1 MIRGVLYTV
10 GRILIA
16 LYARLF
22 MDLEILWQAPLPP
35 GPKLIVANH
44 PSFSDPFAIS
54 LLSARPM
61 AILITSVAFLIP
73 IFGYYL
79 KRSRHI
85 PVVEGAGRPAFDE
98 ALQRLKAG
106 DTVALFIEGAISPS
120 DGGFCAPRTG
130 AVRLA
135 LSTGVPIIPVGIHIL
150 QERLHVIKAKI
161 KGETYPE
168 QWYLRG
174 PMRMVVG
181 KPIHLEGDVEDH
193 SDVKEQSH
201 RVMQRIIDLVHEGKQ
216 HLKSNRETQPERL
229 TTPMTGMP
237 GMPAQPFSVLVD

>member
-10 GRILIA
+10 GRVLIA

-22 MDLEILWQAPLPP
+22 MDLQILWQAPLPP

-54 LLSARPM
+54 LLSSRPM
-61 AILITSVAFLIP
+61 AILITSIAFLVP

-79 KRSRHI
+79 KRARHI

-98 ALQRLKAG
+98 ALKRLKAG
-106 DTVALFIEGAISPS
+106 DTVALFIEGKISPR
-120 DGGFCAPRTG
+120 DGGFCPPRTG

-135 LSTGVPIIPVGIHIL
+135 LSAGVPIIPVGIQIV
-150 QERLHVIKAKI
+150 QERLRVIEAKI

-174 PMRMVVG
+174 PFRMVVG
-181 KPIHLEGDVEDH
+181 EPIHLEGDAEDRP
-193 SDVKEQSH
+193 
-201 RVMQRIIDLVHEGKQ
+201 RVVAESQRIMQRITDLVREGEHQ
-216 HLKSNRETQPERL
+216 LQESALRRRERRRRTKAD
-229 TTPMTGMP
+229 TG
-237 GMPAQPFSVLVD
+237 

>member
-10 GRILIA
+10 GRVLIA

-22 MDLEILWQAPLPP
+22 MDLQILWQAPLPP

-54 LLSARPM
+54 LLSSRPM
-61 AILITSVAFLIP
+61 AILITSIAFLIP

-79 KRSRHI
+79 KRARHI

-106 DTVALFIEGAISPS
+106 DTVALFIEGQISPR
-120 DGGFCAPRTG
+120 DGGFCPPRTG

-135 LSTGVPIIPVGIHIL
+135 LSTGVPIIPVGIQIV
-150 QERLHVIKAKI
+150 QEQLRTIEAKI
-161 KGETYPE
+161 KGKTYPE
-168 QWYLRG
+168 QWYFRG
-174 PMRMVVG
+174 PFRMVVG
-181 KPIHLEGDVEDH
+181 EPIRLEGDAEDRPRVVEE
-193 SDVKEQSH
+193 SQ
-201 RVMQRIIDLVHEGKQ
+201 RVMQRIIDLVHEGEQ
-216 HLKSNRETQPERL
+216 RLKGKYHSHSE
-229 TTPMTGMP
+229 
-237 GMPAQPFSVLVD
+237 

>member
-1 MIRGVLYTV
+1 MIRGILYTV
-10 GRILIA
+10 GRVLIA
-16 LYARLF
+16 LYARFFLE
-22 MDLEILWQAPLPP
+22 LEILWQAPLPP

-44 PSFSDPFAIS
+44 PSFTDPFAIS
-54 LLSARPM
+54 LISSRPI
-61 AILITSVAFLIP
+61 AILITSVAFLVP

-106 DTVALFIEGAISPS
+106 ETVALFIEGHISPA
-120 DGGFCAPRTG
+120 DGGFCPPRTG

-135 LSTGVPIIPVGIHIL
+135 MSAGVPIIPVGIHIM
-150 QERLHVIKAKI
+150 QERLRVIEAKI

-174 PMRMVVG
+174 PLRMVVG
-181 KPIHLEGDVEDH
+181 EPIHLEGDIEDH
-193 SDVKEQSH
+193 SRVKEESQ
-201 RVMQRIIDLVHEGKQ
+201 RVMQRIIDLAHEGKRQ
-216 HLKSNRETQPERL
+216 LQENALRRKERRL
-229 TTPMTGMP
+229 RVATEAG
-237 GMPAQPFSVLVD
+237 

>member
-1 MIRGVLYTV
+1 MEL
-10 GRILIA
+10 
-16 LYARLF
+16 
-22 MDLEILWQAPLPP
+22 DILWQAPLPE

-61 AILITSVAFLIP
+61 AILITSLAFLVP
-73 IFGYYL
+73 IFGFYL

-85 PVVEGAGRPAFDE
+85 PVTPGAGGPAFDE

-106 DTVALFIEGAISPS
+106 ETVALFIEGTISPP
-120 DGGFCAPRTG
+120 DGGFYPPRTG

-135 LSTGVPIIPVGIHIL
+135 MSAGVPIVPVGIQIA
-150 QERLHVIKAKI
+150 QERLRVIEAKI
-161 KGETYPE
+161 KGAVYPQ

-174 PMRMVVG
+174 PLHMVVG
-181 KPIHLEGDVEDH
+181 EPMHLEGDVEDRTR
-193 SDVKEQSH
+193 VKDESQ

-216 HLKSNRETQPERL
+216 QLKGHRQAQPEWNPIVSTY
-229 TTPMTGMP
+229 TTRR
-237 GMPAQPFSVLVD
+237 AN

>member
-10 GRILIA
+10 GRVLIA

-22 MDLEILWQAPLPP
+22 MELEILWQAPLPP

-54 LLSARPM
+54 LLSSRPM

-73 IFGYYL
+73 IFGYFL
-79 KRSRHI
+79 KRMRHI

-98 ALQRLKAG
+98 ALQRLKSG
-106 DTVALFIEGAISPS
+106 DTVALFIEGKISPR
-120 DGGFCAPRTG
+120 DGSFCPPRTG

-135 LSTGVPIIPVGIHIL
+135 LSAGVPIIPVGIQIV
-150 QERLHVIKAKI
+150 QERLRTIEAKI

-174 PMRMVVG
+174 PFRMVVG
-181 KPIHLEGDVEDH
+181 EPIHLEGDVEDRPRVVEE
-193 SDVKEQSH
+193 SQ
-201 RVMQRIIDLVHEGKQ
+201 RVMQHIIELAREGE
-216 HLKSNRETQPERL
+216 HRL
-229 TTPMTGMP
+229 RGNLH
-237 GMPAQPFSVLVD
+237 SHSE

>member
-1 MIRGVLYTV
+1 M
-10 GRILIA
+10 IA

-22 MDLEILWQAPLPP
+22 MELEILWQAPLPP

-54 LLSARPM
+54 LLSSRPM

-98 ALQRLKAG
+98 ALHRLKSG
-106 DTVALFIEGAISPS
+106 DTVALFIEGKISPR
-120 DGGFCAPRTG
+120 DGSFCPPRTG

-135 LSTGVPIIPVGIHIL
+135 LSAGVPIIPVGIQIV
-150 QERLHVIKAKI
+150 QERLRTIEAKI

-174 PMRMVVG
+174 PFRMVVG
-181 KPIHLEGDVEDH
+181 EPIHLEGDVEDRPRVVEE
-193 SDVKEQSH
+193 SQ
-201 RVMQRIIDLVHEGKQ
+201 RVMQHIIELAREGE
-216 HLKSNRETQPERL
+216 HRL
-229 TTPMTGMP
+229 RGNLH
-237 GMPAQPFSVLVD
+237 SHSE